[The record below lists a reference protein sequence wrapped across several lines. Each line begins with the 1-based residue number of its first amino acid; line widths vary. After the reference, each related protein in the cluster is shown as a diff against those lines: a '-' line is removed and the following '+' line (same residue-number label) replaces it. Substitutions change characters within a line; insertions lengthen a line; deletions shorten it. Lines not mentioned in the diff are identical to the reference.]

1 MQQHPGNLFRQFLAR
16 GGALPVPGCYDP
28 LGAILIEQA
37 GFAAA
42 YMTGFSLSASYGKPD
57 IGLLTMQDMV
67 QQAQRIAEA
76 VRIPVI
82 MDADTGYGG
91 AANIAE
97 TVRACDKAGLAGVH
111 LEDQLMPKKCGAMAG
126 KQLVSIEEMRLRLK
140 AARSG
145 RLDQD
150 FVIIG
155 RTDAMTVAG
164 LEEVL
169 RRCKAMQ
176 HAGADAVMVPS
187 LSSPEELAAVAASVD
202 NPVLYVAAETV
213 RPAYTQ
219 AQLLQAGFALALYP
233 LSLIQTTVKAQ
244 QNMLQAL
251 HQSGDSVQLI
261 DRMLPFAE
269 VGRIVG
275 VERAAEFEAW
285 LNAASDIDSIDA
297 AAPPSQPTL
306 TSRS

>member
-1 MQQHPGNLFRQFLAR
+1 MQQHPGSLFRQLLAR
-16 GGALPVPGCYDP
+16 GGAVPVPGCYDP
-28 LGAILIEQA
+28 LGAMLIERA
-37 GFAAA
+37 GFDAA

-67 QQAQRIAEA
+67 QQAQRIAES

-97 TVRACDKAGLAGVH
+97 TVRACDKAGLAGLH

-126 KQLVSIEEMRLRLK
+126 KQLASIEEMQLRLK

-145 RLDQD
+145 RVHRD

-169 RRCKAMQ
+169 LRCKAMQ
-176 HAGADAVMVPS
+176 HAGADAIMVPS
-187 LSSPEELAAVAASVD
+187 LSTPEELAAVAASVEI
-202 NPVLYVAAETV
+202 PVLYVAAETV
-213 RPAYTQ
+213 RPTYTK
-219 AQLLQAGFALALYP
+219 AQLEQAGFAAALYP
-233 LSLIQTTVKAQ
+233 LSLIQTTVKVQ
-244 QNMLQAL
+244 QAMLQAL
-251 HQSGDSVQLI
+251 HQHGDSVQLI
-261 DRMLPFAE
+261 DGMLPFAE
-269 VGRIVG
+269 LGRLVG
-275 VERAAEFEAW
+275 VERAAAFESW
-285 LNAASDIDSIDA
+285 LNSSSDLEDVVDNTMA
-297 AAPPSQPTL
+297 TL
-306 TSRS
+306 NGRS